1 MLPNIDKHHQN
12 AISIPNNIVAPFD
25 MDAMIEFVYP
35 HINAPYHYINN
46 PIFQKAGI
54 VAPTLKTTAEINQK
68 ALEKYVGREILLT
81 SDDNIHN
88 DDVNRERY
96 SNEFLWSLDFK
107 GFPSHII
114 KLKKGS
120 PVMLIRTVD
129 KSRNF
134 NNGTKLTVET
144 TRKYLLTLRRAAPP
158 FDLLHLPRWRME
170 TSAAQLGFTLTRK
183 QFPIMPAFCTTINK
197 IQGHT
202 MNKIGIYLDRAIFAH
217 GQLYVALSRA
227 IGPHAVLLMIQ
238 ETQTQGKNS
247 NNDNYHTLNI
257 VHRELFQY

>member
-1 MLPNIDKHHQN
+1 
-12 AISIPNNIVAPFD
+12 
-25 MDAMIEFVYP
+25 
-35 HINAPYHYINN
+35 
-46 PIFQKAGI
+46 
-54 VAPTLKTTAEINQK
+54 
-68 ALEKYVGREILLT
+68 
-81 SDDNIHN
+81 
-88 DDVNRERY
+88 
-96 SNEFLWSLDFK
+96 
-107 GFPSHII
+107 
-114 KLKKGS
+114 
-120 PVMLIRTVD
+120 MLIRTVD

-134 NNGTKLTVET
+134 NNGTKLTVES